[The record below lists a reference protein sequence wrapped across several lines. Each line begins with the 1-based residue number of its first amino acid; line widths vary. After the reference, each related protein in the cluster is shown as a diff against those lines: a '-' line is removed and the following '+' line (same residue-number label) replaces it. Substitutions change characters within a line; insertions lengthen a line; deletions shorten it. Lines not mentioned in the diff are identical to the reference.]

1 MEGNQMDTTATTIST
16 AGLRRLRVDQ
26 IGSLAGP
33 PALHALLERNALGE
47 ASDEEL
53 TRAQDEAIRDVIRK
67 QEALGLPVVTDGEFR
82 RRNFQDS
89 FGSAVSGYT
98 LPADIKRSYIERQ
111 REITTAAFQRAE
123 QDFEAA
129 GPAVAHRSAVHERL
143 QLVRNVPLEEY
154 RFAAALAARPVKETL
169 VSADRIS
176 QRFAHERSKA
186 VYADMDAFMADVVAI
201 EREMIAE
208 LVSAGCRYIQI
219 DAPGYTAYGDAV
231 SLERM
236 RARGEDPYV
245 NLERSIRADNAII
258 AGFDDVVFG
267 IHLCRGNP
275 RTADA
280 TTGKVRAQWH
290 REGSYDAYAE
300 RLFAGLDHDRI
311 LLEYDSERAGDFTPL
326 RYVPKGKVAVLGLVT
341 TKSEDV
347 ESVEV
352 LERRIGAASRFL
364 PLDQLALSPQCGFGG
379 VGTSV
384 VLAEDVQW
392 RKFERILETA
402 RRVWMS

>member
-1 MEGNQMDTTATTIST
+1 MNATTTISVEQ
-16 AGLRRLRVDQ
+16 LRRLRVDQ

-33 PALHALLERNALGE
+33 PSLHALVERNAIGE
-47 ASDEEL
+47 SSDEEL
-53 TRAQDEAIRDVIRK
+53 TRAQDEAIRDVILK
-67 QEALGLPVVTDGEFR
+67 QDAVGLPVVTDGEFR

-89 FGSAVSGYT
+89 FGSAVSGYVQ
-98 LPADIKRSYIERQ
+98 PADLKRSYIERQ

-123 QDFEAA
+123 QDFAAA
-129 GPAVAHRSAVHERL
+129 GPAVAHRSAARERL
-143 QLVRNVPLEEY
+143 RLVRNVPLEEY
-154 RFAAALAARPVKETL
+154 RFAAPLTTRPVKETL

-176 QRFAHERSKA
+176 QRFAHEDSKA

-201 EREMIAE
+201 EREMIAQ
-208 LVSAGCRYIQI
+208 LVAAGCRYIQI
-219 DAPGYTAYGDAV
+219 DAPGYTAYGDGV

-236 RARGEDPYV
+236 RSRGEDPAE

-275 RTADA
+275 RTADP
-280 TTGKVRAQWH
+280 TTGKVLAQWH
-290 REGSYDAYAE
+290 REGNYDAYAE
-300 RLFAGLDHDRI
+300 RLFAGLAHDRI

-326 RYVPKGKVAVLGLVT
+326 RYVPKAKVVVLGLVT
-341 TKSEDV
+341 TKSELV

-352 LERRIGAASRFL
+352 LERRIDEASRYL
-364 PLDQLALSPQCGFGG
+364 PLEQLALSPQCGFGG
-379 VGTSV
+379 VGTNV
-384 VLAEDVQW
+384 VLAEDIQW

-402 RRVWMS
+402 RRVWSS